1 LKASLRRNGD
11 GEILSHLNS
20 RHSSKAYQCG
30 RLTAQLI
37 RFQQWVDKTKAPNQ
51 HRLFGLAL
59 AAPKTTLEP
68 SIWTSLQGLERLTTK
83 RPGLKPR
90 MLIRFLKTCDGMGA
104 DLPQHFP
111 LQDQVYFTL
120 GYYQQFAFDSIQNL
134 EEDADEEITTTEA
147 TGH

>member
-1 LKASLRRNGD
+1 
-11 GEILSHLNS
+11 LNPQ
-20 RHSSKAYQCG
+20 HSSKAYQCG

-37 RFQQWVDKTKAPNQ
+37 RFQQWVDKTQAPNQ

-68 SIWTSLQGLERLTTK
+68 SIWTALQGLERLTMK
-83 RPGLKPR
+83 RPGLKPQV
-90 MLIRFLKTCDGMGA
+90 LTRFLKTWERVGA
-104 DLPQHFP
+104 DLPQHFSS
-111 LQDQVYFTL
+111 QDQAYFVL